1 EEMIKRGINA
11 GDETITL
18 GRYSKHSGGKQN
30 LVTARF
36 GHISMLPTEPVIQD
50 DRGSFPQDS
59 FLVETY
65 SVSGYSGSPVFLQL
79 EPDDRE
85 AEERVEKRK
94 AYLLGVDWGHFDFT
108 GEVMTDQRT
117 GRIKAPS
124 GMMCVV
130 PAWKLQDLL
139 YSNEMK
145 QRRKDNDDKI
155 DRKSTRLNSSHV
167 KIS

>member
-1 EEMIKRGINA
+1 
-11 GDETITL
+11 
-18 GRYSKHSGGKQN
+18 
-30 LVTARF
+30 
-36 GHISMLPTEPVIQD
+36 
-50 DRGSFPQDS
+50 
-59 FLVETY
+59 
-65 SVSGYSGSPVFLQL
+65 
-79 EPDDRE
+79 
-85 AEERVEKRK
+85 
-94 AYLLGVDWGHFDFT
+94 LLGVDWGHFDFT

-155 DRKSTRLNSSHV
+155 EAQKTASGFSLDSEMSKTDFEQVLKKVSKKSDSSQSD
-167 KIS
+167 KPKPKT